1 MNVVL
6 RKFLFQFFYSLS
18 TSNHIIENIDILN
31 KFNDVDLRS
40 FDHDLQ
46 ERSDMKG
53 E

>member
-6 RKFLFQFFYSLS
+6 REFLFQFLYYLS
-18 TSNHIIENIDILN
+18 TSDRIVENIDFLDV
-31 KFNDVDLRS
+31 FNDIELRS